1 MKIKFFFSYILL
13 IIFLTSCS
21 NKQEKITTIKETNL
35 ESQMIEVYNQAMTEF
50 ERGDVISVKTDD
62 NFEIAR
68 GLSNYSN
75 KQANQLKGKKSASFV
90 SIVGFQG
97 RAELIHADDLVM
109 MKIKRE
115 YNEST

>member
-50 ERGDVISVKTDD
+50 ERGDVI
-62 NFEIAR
+62 FA
-68 GLSNYSN
+68 
-75 KQANQLKGKKSASFV
+75 GKKFGEVELLYPSIYMGSSSCSYV
-90 SIVGFQG
+90 SVWIFFS
-97 RAELIHADDLVM
+97 RILW
-109 MKIKRE
+109 
-115 YNEST
+115 